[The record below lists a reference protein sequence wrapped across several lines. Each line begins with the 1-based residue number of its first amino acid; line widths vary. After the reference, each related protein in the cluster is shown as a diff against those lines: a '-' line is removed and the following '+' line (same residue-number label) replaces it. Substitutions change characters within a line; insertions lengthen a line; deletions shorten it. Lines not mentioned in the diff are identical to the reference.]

1 MGPLLAIP
9 INLDP
14 NILQLGPFVLSWHGL
29 FSAIG
34 LAAGI
39 WLAAYLGRKQG
50 IPEDYVYGTALWG
63 VVGAIIGARLFHII
77 DSLTY
82 YLQNPLQI
90 FLLNEGGIAI
100 FGAIVGGPIGGVL
113 YAWPRKL
120 PVGKLA
126 DLGALGLI
134 LGQAI
139 GRIGDIINGEHH
151 AIPTDLPIGVVYT
164 HPNTFGQS
172 GQAVHLAVGYEMV
185 LDLLIFGILLR
196 LWRHLGGDGR
206 LFWIYLILYSIVR
219 FFVSFLRLDTIVVL
233 GLRQA
238 QIVSVASIVVS
249 IVALIWLWNRQG
261 STRPPALAPAGPAP
275 RRSGRSGRGRR

>member
-1 MGPLLAIP
+1 MWPLAIP
-9 INLDP
+9 IHLDP
-14 NILQLGPFVLSWHGL
+14 NIAQIGPFVLTWHGL
-29 FSAIG
+29 FSAVG

-39 WLAAYLGRKQG
+39 WIAAVLGRRIG
-50 IPEDYVYGTALWG
+50 IREDDIYGTALWG

-77 DSLTY
+77 DSFGY
-82 YLQNPLQI
+82 YLQNPLQV

-100 FGAIVGGPIGGVL
+100 FGAIIGGPIGGFL

-126 DLGALGLI
+126 DLGAIGLI

-151 AIPTDLPIGVVYT
+151 AIPTDLPFGVVYT
-164 HPNTFGQS
+164 HPETLGQN
-172 GQAVHLAVGYEMV
+172 QPVHLAVGYEMV
-185 LDLLIFGILLR
+185 LDLLIFGALLR

-206 LFWIYLILYSIVR
+206 LFWIYLILYSIAR
-219 FFVSFLRLDTIVVL
+219 FFISFLRFDTIVVL

-238 QIVSVASIVVS
+238 QLVSVATIIVSVAMLV
-249 IVALIWLWNRQG
+249 WL
-261 STRPPALAPAGPAP
+261 STRRGEPELPVPVVATAHPTP
-275 RRSGRSGRGRR
+275 RDRSRKGRR